1 MNALTMAQVIHLPF
15 YSGKSITI
23 FWPSRENKSG
33 YEISAAL
40 ITDDADTKALIQQ
53 YGGLVEVLVDPSSGL
68 PSPLQAVSPAQQ
80 LFNYQRF
87 KDGGCY
93 MTARPMSL
101 AKNVQRLK
109 GVVSLL
115 H

>member
-1 MNALTMAQVIHLPF
+1 MVQPF
-15 YSGKSITI
+15 PFSGKTITI
-23 FWPSRENKSG
+23 YWPNRENKSG
-33 YEISAAL
+33 YEISTAL

-53 YGGLVEVLVDPSSGL
+53 YGGLVEVLVDPSSGG
-68 PSPLQAVSPAQQ
+68 PSQLQAAGPGKQ

-101 AKNVQRLK
+101 VENVVRLK
-109 GVVSLL
+109 GVISLFHL
-115 H
+115 YTCI